1 MWERSSFFPLP
12 LVLGLVAWI
21 PPTQQ
26 ALASQQVCP
35 HDSDQRYIPA
45 GSFIMGS
52 TPEER
57 ELGYRLDKEVT
68 RRYGWY
74 DNEPHR
80 KPTPGIFC
88 MDRFPVTNRQYR
100 TFVNV
105 TGHREPHISPRSY
118 KLQGFLVHPYAKVK
132 PYLWTEGSYPKA
144 RDDHPVV
151 LERFR
156 N

>member
-12 LVLGLVAWI
+12 LVLGLAAWI
-21 PPTQQ
+21 PLTQQ

-74 DNEPHR
+74 DNEPPDSFAAR
-80 KPTPGIFC
+80 ISAAS
-88 MDRFPVTNRQYR
+88 RFV
-100 TFVNV
+100 VS
-105 TGHREPHISPRSY
+105 ISA
-118 KLQGFLVHPYAKVK
+118 GF
-132 PYLWTEGSYPKA
+132 
-144 RDDHPVV
+144 
-151 LERFR
+151 
-156 N
+156 